1 MRTTDLFKNTRSA
14 KRINESI
21 EKTFGKRLNLESFDL
36 PKLEDARNK
45 LRTQI
50 HDARS
55 QSGFNENLENETLT
69 QAQWMLDA
77 INSEIAERE
86 EFVSDAGPATLQ
98 VDTNEGNSEYRDMF
112 NDWMNSEYAPYKD
125 MAGDDNA
132 IMQKAAEYLAGQLP
146 AHEIS
151 DVAEILTGMYHGED
165 GYESVQT
172 EGGMDELAADL
183 GQIADTEDYD
193 KLYDL
198 LSDPGPIG
206 KYLQDKI
213 EEITFETGLHPKDD
227 FEEIEPMLMDII
239 QQEFGGQ
246 NDDEGGETDD
256 NYAMASAGFGSDED
270 YESVGNEAYDMD
282 QLRKDAA
289 DRVKSNLD
297 KQSDDR
303 IAKLK
308 SDKNKGF
315 MAKVGDKI
323 IGGAKG
329 AAKGFMGKESIEQ
342 TGEDMTKLQ
351 EGEIQQ
357 ASAIVTAKTMVDRVG
372 RWIEELSGME
382 NDTLLQLGDSIR
394 DEMGAEQAKNF
405 ISAVA
410 PAIQAALEALKGT
423 RETLSTGVRTL
434 TGEEQPANMLGD
446 EPEAGMDDLAAPAEP
461 DMMNA
466 EPAADEFAAAEP
478 AAGGLGDSGRAQRES
493 IERGNNL
500 LRVLAG

>member
-1 MRTTDLFKNTRSA
+1 MRTTDLFKNQRSA
-14 KRINESI
+14 NRINESI

-77 INSEIAERE
+77 INAEIAERE
-86 EFVSDAGPATLQ
+86 EFVSDAG
-98 VDTNEGNSEYRDMF
+98 
-112 NDWMNSEYAPYKD
+112 
-125 MAGDDNA
+125 
-132 IMQKAAEYLAGQLP
+132 
-146 AHEIS
+146 
-151 DVAEILTGMYHGED
+151 VAEIE
-165 GYESVQT
+165 

-183 GQIADTEDYD
+183 GQIADNEDYD
-193 KLYDL
+193 TLYKM
-198 LSDPGPIG
+198 LSDDGPVG
-206 KYLQDKI
+206 DYLQDKI
-213 EEITFETGLHPKDD
+213 QEITGETGLHPKDD
-227 FEEIEPMLMDII
+227 FEQIETMLMDII

-256 NYAMASAGFGSDED
+256 DYALASAGFGSDED
-270 YESVGNEAYDMD
+270 YGT
-282 QLRKDAA
+282 
-289 DRVKSNLD
+289 
-297 KQSDDR
+297 
-303 IAKLK
+303 
-308 SDKNKGF
+308 F
-315 MAKVGDKI
+315 P
-323 IGGAKG
+323 
-329 AAKGFMGKESIEQ
+329 ESIEEKAPPGAKAERMVKHIKRGYADDGKLTKKEKGIAYATAWKQ
-342 TGEDMTKLQ
+342 HNKEKNESTESGEDMTKLQ

-394 DEMGAEQAKNF
+394 DEMGSEQAKNF

-410 PAIQAALEALKGT
+410 PAIQAALENLKAT

-434 TGEEQPANMLGD
+434 TGEEQPAEMLGG
-446 EPEAGMDDLAAPAEP
+446 EPEAGGMDDLEAPAEP

-478 AAGGLGDSGRAQRES
+478 AAGGVGDAGRAQRES
-493 IERGNNL
+493 IDYQNRL
-500 LRVLAG
+500 LNILAG